1 MEALRDGLRK
11 PGQRVSQMGFL
22 IKVTFWLGL
31 VLVLIPYNDGSAGEN
46 VGPLQVLHTAGEV
59 ARDFSGLCERKPD
72 TCQSGKAILRTIG
85 VRAREGARIAYEALD
100 KNLVED
106 EAGMTTGSVTQP
118 AE

>member
-1 MEALRDGLRK
+1 
-11 PGQRVSQMGFL
+11 MGFL
-22 IKVTFWLGL
+22 IKIAFWLGL
-31 VLVLIPYNDGSAGEN
+31 VLVMIPYDDGSGQPGDT

-72 TCQSGKAILRTIG
+72 TCQSGRAILRTIG

-100 KNLVED
+100 RNLAED
-106 EAGMTTGSVTQP
+106 PAVQHTGSVDKP

>member
-1 MEALRDGLRK
+1 
-11 PGQRVSQMGFL
+11 MGFL

-31 VLVLIPYNDGSAGEN
+31 ALVMIPYNDGTAGEGET
-46 VGPLQVLHTAGEV
+46 VGPLQVIHAASEV

-72 TCQSGKAILRTIG
+72 TCQSGRVILHTIG

-100 KNLVED
+100 NKLAESED
-106 EAGMTTGSVTQP
+106 QLNTGSISKP